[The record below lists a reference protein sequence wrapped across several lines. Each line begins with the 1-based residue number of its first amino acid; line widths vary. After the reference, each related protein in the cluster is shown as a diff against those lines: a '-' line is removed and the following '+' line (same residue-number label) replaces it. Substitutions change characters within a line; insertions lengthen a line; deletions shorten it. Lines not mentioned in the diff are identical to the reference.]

1 MSDYAN
7 ELQIAIDAVRS
18 AASVCQRVQQTLV
31 TDDTLQKKDKSPVTV
46 ADFASQAVVCSALH
60 EHLPTDPVAAEEN
73 ADELR
78 KDEQAEI
85 RASVVKQVEKAQ
97 GQTLGDAM
105 VLAAIDHGTS
115 SDGGAKGRFWTL
127 DPIDGTKGFLR
138 GEQYAIALALIED
151 GQVVLGVMGCPNLP
165 AEGMETGGEAGVLL
179 TACRGQGAEQL
190 PLTGAATA
198 GRAIHAS
205 SITEGNQARFV
216 ESVES
221 AHSDH
226 STSGQVAHRLGIVH
240 EPVRL
245 DSQCKYATVAR
256 GEASVYLRM
265 PTKPGYTEKIWDH
278 AAGAIVVE
286 EAGGQVSD
294 IHGQALDFSK
304 GRQLENNT
312 GVVATNGKLHGSVI
326 EAIAATETAGS

>member
-1 MSDYAN
+1 MGYEQ
-7 ELQIAIDAVRS
+7 ELQIAIDAVR
-18 AASVCQRVQQTLV
+18 AAARVCTQVQQTLV
-31 TDDTLQKKDKSPVTV
+31 TEDTLEKKDKSPVTV

-60 EHLPTDPVAAEEN
+60 DQLPNDPVAAEEN

-78 KDEQAEI
+78 KDDQAEI
-85 RASVVKQVEKAQ
+85 RASVVKQVEKAW
-97 GQTLGDAM
+97 GERLGEAP

-115 SDGGAKGRFWTL
+115 SDGGAQGRFWTL

-151 GQVVLGVMGCPNLP
+151 GEVVLGVLGCPSLP
-165 AEGMETGGEAGVLL
+165 SQGVEEGGEPGVLL
-179 TACRGQGAEQL
+179 TAVRGEGAKQL
-190 PLTGAATA
+190 SLEGAA
-198 GRAIHAS
+198 I
-205 SITEGNQARFV
+205 EGNPIHVSDVTDGQSARFC

-226 STSGQVAHRLGIVH
+226 STAASVASRLGIDT
-240 EPVRL
+240 EPVRI

-256 GEASVYLRM
+256 GEASIYLRM

-278 AAGAIVVE
+278 AAGSIVVE

-294 IHGQALDFSK
+294 IHGKPLNFAK
-304 GRQLENNT
+304 GRQLEDNT
-312 GVVATNGKLHGSVI
+312 GIVATNTKLHDAVI
-326 EAIAATETAGS
+326 NAINAEVTA